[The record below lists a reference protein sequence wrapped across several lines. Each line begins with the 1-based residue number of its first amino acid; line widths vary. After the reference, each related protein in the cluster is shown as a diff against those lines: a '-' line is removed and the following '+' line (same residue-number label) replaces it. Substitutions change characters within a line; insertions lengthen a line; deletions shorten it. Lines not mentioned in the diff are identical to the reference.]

1 MRVKRY
7 VVDTMPDAMH
17 SIRSE
22 LGSEAVILSTKE
34 IKIGGFLGLFKKK
47 KIEVVAAVEKAQ
59 KESAPEKPVKPAM
72 NIPRSAVPQAYQKLH
87 LHHLLLL

>member
-47 KIEVVAAVEKAQ
+47 KIEVVAAVEKL
-59 KESAPEKPVKPAM
+59 KRRV
-72 NIPRSAVPQAYQKLH
+72 
-87 LHHLLLL
+87 LLKSL

>member
-22 LGSEAVILSTKE
+22 LGSDAVILSTKE
-34 IKIGGFLGLFKKK
+34 IKVGGFMGMFTKRRLRLWLLWRTVQRRLRRRRF
-47 KIEVVAAVEKAQ
+47 
-59 KESAPEKPVKPAM
+59 
-72 NIPRSAVPQAYQKLH
+72 LH
-87 LHHLLLL
+87 RR